1 MATFYDTP
9 PYSSGSWDN
18 AATRWDRPYNYAYYL
33 IKSNEE
39 RAVAAEANIDGL
51 LASLENLSQVTFP
64 TLPSAGQL
72 PDPNQGLPTAPSYP
86 PIADINVPPA
96 PVAPAIG
103 GITADPAPVF
113 NPTPVTVTLPAA
125 PAPIVVGLSPTA
137 PTLTDAQIP
146 TAPTITLPTIPT
158 IDPASLPALSA
169 FSYSEPVYTPAVANE
184 LRAQILA
191 WLQGG
196 TGLPA
201 AVEQALFARAYDR
214 QEQINFR
221 EEQRIRADWA
231 SRGWQLPPGA
241 MAKQIGAVREQGMLQ
256 TSETAREILV
266 KAAEWEIEN
275 LRQAV
280 AHGISF
286 EKLLMDSFQQI
297 AERAFNVAKYRVEAE
312 VARLNA
318 MIAAHNLVIT
328 LYEAQLKGAGFDIE
342 IYKTKM
348 EAARIHTE
356 VSKAK
361 IEAYKA
367 DISAWAEK
375 IAARKIEFDAYETQ
389 VKAETAKIGLLETEA
404 RAFAATVDA
413 YKSGND
419 VKIQNVKIQIEQ
431 LDAAIKRHNLLLD
444 VEKTKVQTQL
454 SKISTQ
460 TDLYKA
466 QLSGYGATL
475 DAKIKI
481 VMADFDAKTKQYDA
495 LVSRAAQEAQL
506 KMEAV
511 KGAANIKAQLAA
523 GAASAS
529 HITASINAGVSGSIA
544 SNTTYYYDKS

>member
-1 MATFYDTP
+1 MATFYDAP
-9 PYSSGSWDN
+9 PYTPGLAN
-18 AATRWDRPYNYAYYL
+18 AQYRWDRPYNYAYYL
-33 IKSNEE
+33 IKANEE
-39 RAVAAEANIDGL
+39 RATAAEAHIDGL
-51 LASLENLSQVTFP
+51 LASLQNLTSLNFP

-72 PDPNQGLPTAPSYP
+72 PDPNQGLPSAPTYQGV
-86 PIADINVPPA
+86 ADINIPA
-96 PVAPAIG
+96 APTAPAIG

-113 NPTPVTVTLPAA
+113 NPTPVTVNLPLA
-125 PAPIVVGLSPTA
+125 PAPIVTGTAPSA
-137 PTLTDAQIP
+137 PTLTDAPIP
-146 TAPTITLPTIPT
+146 AAPALSLPTLPY
-158 IDPASLPALSA
+158 IDPATLPAIAA
-169 FSYSEPVYTPAVANE
+169 FSHSEVAYTPAVADA
-184 LRAQILA
+184 LKQQILT
-191 WLQGG
+191 WLNGG

-201 AVEQALFARAYDR
+201 AVEQALFARAFER
-214 QEQINFR
+214 QEHINHR

-241 MAKQIGAVREQGMLQ
+241 MGKQIQAVREQGQLQ

-280 AHGISF
+280 AHGITF
-286 EKLLMDSFQQI
+286 EKLLMDHFHQI
-297 AERAFNVAKYRVEAE
+297 ASRALEAAKTRVEAD

-318 MIAAHNLVIT
+318 MIAAHNLTIT
-328 LYEAQLKGAGFDIE
+328 LYEAQLKGAGFTIE
-342 IYKTKM
+342 VYKTQM

-389 VKAETAKIGLLETEA
+389 IKAETAKIGLLETEA
-404 RAFAATVDA
+404 RAFAATVEA

-444 VEKTKVQTQL
+444 VEKTRVQTQL
-454 SKISTQ
+454 AKIQTQ

-481 VMADFDAKTKQYDA
+481 VEADFNAKVKQYDA
-495 LVSRAAQEAQL
+495 LASRTIQQVELRADRVVL
-506 KMEAV
+506 
-511 KGAANIKAQLAA
+511 
-523 GAASAS
+523 
-529 HITASINAGVSGSIA
+529 
-544 SNTTYYYDKS
+544 D